1 VNGCGRALDVSAAS
15 GQGAEKSGHPRPVLS
30 FSVRTASCLVS
41 AGTGVLSTW
50 VTPDVRRVR
59 LLRPGRS
66 TTSAPPP
73 FGDFGHPPA
82 RLWVVRKIEE
92 DGVGPLITCKR
103 PQPEASSRAEPTH
116 FFCSALRR
124 ARGSGDRVCRP
135 AQATPLGHR
144 KDRRGCRDQS
154 APGASSDVARRQEGD
169 EAFGLRSRTPASSA
183 LTGCPV
189 WLWVRAGTKS
199 ALPGSRR
206 ERTHPS
212 PWRWRA

>member
-1 VNGCGRALDVSAAS
+1 MRPRSGRFCRFRPGCGEERPPATRSLFLRSDRQLFSLGRHRRPLHMGDAQMCAAFDFSGLGGPPHQRRPRSETSVTTCASCGSSARS
-15 GQGAEKSGHPRPVLS
+15 RRTV
-30 FSVRTASCLVS
+30 SVR
-41 AGTGVLSTW
+41 
-50 VTPDVRRVR
+50 
-59 LLRPGRS
+59 
-66 TTSAPPP
+66 
-73 FGDFGHPPA
+73 
-82 RLWVVRKIEE
+82 
-92 DGVGPLITCKR
+92 
-103 PQPEASSRAEPTH
+103 SSRASVPSRRPAPELNPPT
-116 FFCSALRR
+116 FCSALRR

-154 APGASSDVARRQEGD
+154 ARTGASSDVARRQEGD

>member
-1 VNGCGRALDVSAAS
+1 MGDAQMCAAFDFS
-15 GQGAEKSGHPRPVLS
+15 GLGGPLHQRRPRS
-30 FSVRTASCLVS
+30 DTSVTH
-41 AGTGVLSTW
+41 
-50 VTPDVRRVR
+50 
-59 LLRPGRS
+59 LRE
-66 TTSAPPP
+66 
-73 FGDFGHPPA
+73 
-82 RLWVVRKIEE
+82 LWVVRKIEE

-154 APGASSDVARRQEGD
+154 ARTEASSDVARRQEGD